1 MKNKNLRELTN
12 DELQARHDELWKDL
26 FGMRIK
32 HTLGQLENPLR
43 LRDTRRHI
51 ARVKTLLSERGV
63 AEVARRRRVAHAG
76 APVAAKVKDKA
87 KAKAKAEP
95 KVKAKAEPKPKPK
108 PKPKQ
113 TKKAATARS
122 AAKE

>member
-1 MKNKNLRELTN
+1 MKTKDLRELTT
-12 DELQARHDELWKDL
+12 DELQMRHDELWKDL

-63 AEVARRRRVAHAG
+63 KEVARRRVAGAG
-76 APVAAKVKDKA
+76 APAAGKT
-87 KAKAKAEP
+87 
-95 KVKAKAEPKPKPK
+95 KVKA
-108 PKPKQ
+108 KQ
-113 TKKAATARS
+113 TKKAAAARS
-122 AAKE
+122 AGSATE